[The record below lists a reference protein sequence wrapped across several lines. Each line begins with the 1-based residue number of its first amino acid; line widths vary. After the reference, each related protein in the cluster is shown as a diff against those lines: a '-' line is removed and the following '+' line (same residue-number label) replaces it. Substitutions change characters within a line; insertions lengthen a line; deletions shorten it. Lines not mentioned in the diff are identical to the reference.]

1 MAEKEAKPVKESK
14 KDRSENR
21 GAVRGRCVSSLTL
34 GRDFKL
40 VVFDDESI
48 PGQTGRVLAG

>member
-14 KDRSENR
+14 KERSENR

>member
-1 MAEKEAKPVKESK
+1 MVEKEAKPVRESK
-14 KDRSENR
+14 KERSENR
-21 GAVRGRCVSSLTL
+21 GAARGRCVSSLTL

-40 VVFDDESI
+40 VDDESI